1 MIKIE
6 EIKFKCVPVTQRYY
20 SEDSS
25 YGVFVFHTK
34 DDIPEYDLVPPSPF
48 QTDTED
54 LKMSMLVG
62 NMQQLYIGSEYEVTA
77 TLDYNAKYK
86 SYQYKPKII
95 TSVTPK
101 TEEQQKMFLTS
112 IITDRQAE
120 TLLEKYPN
128 IVEDIIKGID
138 NVDIKELKGIGETSK
153 KALLKHFKSVKRISL
168 ASLEELKEIL
178 PTSRASIVYT
188 YFHPN

>member
-6 EIKFKCVPVTQRYY
+6 EIKFKCVPVHERYY
-20 SEDSS
+20 SSDSS
-25 YGVFVFHTK
+25 YGVFAFHTK

-48 QTDTED
+48 QTDTEG

-95 TSVTPK
+95 TSVTLK

-120 TLLEKYPN
+120 TLLEKYPD
-128 IVEDIIKGID
+128 IVEDIIKGTD
-138 NVDIKELKGIGETSK
+138 NVLEQV
-153 KALLKHFKSVKRISL
+153 KSIIPVCQNF
-168 ASLEELKEIL
+168 E
-178 PTSRASIVYT
+178 
-188 YFHPN
+188 

>member
-1 MIKIE
+1 MIEIE
-6 EIKFKCVPVTQRYY
+6 EIKFKCVPVHERYY
-20 SEDSS
+20 SSDSS

-48 QTDTED
+48 QTDTEG

-120 TLLEKYPN
+120 TLL
-128 IVEDIIKGID
+128 
-138 NVDIKELKGIGETSK
+138 
-153 KALLKHFKSVKRISL
+153 
-168 ASLEELKEIL
+168 
-178 PTSRASIVYT
+178 
-188 YFHPN
+188 